1 MAEAGNMSTAPG
13 MKPELFVLRDESG
26 PILYAP
32 LAQLMA
38 RANEPAIAAAL
49 AYANDPASLAGMTE
63 DEQTVVRAFE

>member
-13 MKPELFVLRDESG
+13 MKPELFVLRDERG